1 MTEPLATRIAG
12 MISTARE
19 GRLTPEEILGA
30 DSSLSALGVT
40 SLAVLRLID
49 AVEETF
55 DVLLDLGGSAAY
67 LDSFPLLVGHVD
79 AMLASRVVVV
89 EIARSR

>member
-1 MTEPLATRIAG
+1 MTGPPATRIAG
-12 MISTARE
+12 MISVACE
-19 GRLTPEEILGA
+19 GRLTPEEILGS
-30 DSSLSALGVT
+30 DTSLSVLGVT

-49 AVEETF
+49 AVEEEF

-67 LDSFPLLVGHVD
+67 LDSFPLLVGYVD
-79 AMLASRVVVV
+79 AMLASRVV